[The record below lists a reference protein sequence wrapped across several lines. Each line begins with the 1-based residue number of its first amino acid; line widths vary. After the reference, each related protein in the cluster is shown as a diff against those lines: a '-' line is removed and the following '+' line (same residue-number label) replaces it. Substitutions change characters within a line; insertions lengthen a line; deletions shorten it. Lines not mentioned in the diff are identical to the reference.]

1 MLRIRSSVLALAGLL
16 CVSASPAATVV
27 EDFST
32 NPLSKGWRV
41 FGETNLF
48 SWNSTNRNLA
58 VTWDSSRPNSYF
70 YYQLGAQ
77 FTRYDDL
84 SAEFD
89 LNLADVASGVEPGKT
104 GPLQIGFG
112 FLNFAGATSTNF
124 MRGVWGGAPNVA
136 EFDYYPAGYYDFGG
150 SPWPI
155 VPTSTPSFISAVN
168 SQHYAPAYL
177 DAYEYELPTNQTV
190 HVRLTYDGLSQTATL
205 AATTNGMALGT
216 LPGLVL
222 NSPTNSQFTG
232 IDDFRVDMFSISSYS
247 STGDDYD
254 SVLAHGTVSN
264 LQVTATLRA
273 IGRLSGAFTTNGVW
287 QAQFFGRSNWLY
299 TLECTTN
306 FGAWTRVSPTVRGT
320 EEDMILHDTN
330 AVGAGSFYRVHAE

>member
-1 MLRIRSSVLALAGLL
+1 MLKVHSSVLALASLL
-16 CVSASPAATVV
+16 VVSVSSGATVV

-32 NPLSKGWRV
+32 DPLSKGWQV

-70 YYQLGAQ
+70 YYPLGAQ

-89 LNLADVASGVEPGKT
+89 LELADIASGVEPGKT

-124 MRGVWGGAPNVA
+124 MRGVWGSAPNVA
-136 EFDYYPAGYYDFGG
+136 EFDYYPSGYYDFGG
-150 SPWPI
+150 STWPI

-205 AATTNGMALGT
+205 VVTTNGMPLGT

-232 IDDFRVDMFSISSYS
+232 TDDFRVDMFSISSYS

-264 LQVTATLRA
+264 LLVTASLRA

-287 QAQFFGRSNWLY
+287 QAQFFSRSNWLY
-299 TLECTTN
+299 TLECTTD
-306 FGAWTRVSPTVRGT
+306 FASWTRVSPTLRGT
-320 EEDMILHDTN
+320 EEDMILQDTN
-330 AVGAGSFYRVHAE
+330 AVAARSFYRVRAE

>member
-1 MLRIRSSVLALAGLL
+1 MLKVRLTVLVLAGL
-16 CVSASPAATVV
+16 SAASVAPGVTIQ

-32 NPLSKGWRV
+32 NPLTKGWQV
-41 FGETNLF
+41 FGEANLF
-48 SWNSTNRNLA
+48 GWDSTNRNLQ

-70 YYQLGAQ
+70 YYPLGAQ

-89 LNLADVASGVEPGKT
+89 LDLADIASGVEPGKT

-112 FLNFAGATSTNF
+112 FLSFAGATSTNF
-124 MRGVWGGAPNVA
+124 MRGVWGSAPNVA
-136 EFDYYPAGYYDFGG
+136 EFDYYPSGYYDFGG
-150 SPWPI
+150 SIWPI
-155 VPTSTPSFISAVN
+155 VPTSTPSFISALN

-205 AATTNGMALGT
+205 AVTTNGMPLGAV
-216 LPGLVL
+216 PGLVL
-222 NSPTNSQFTG
+222 NSPTNSQFTAA
-232 IDDFRVDMFSISSYS
+232 DDFRVDMFSISSYS

-254 SVLAHGTVSN
+254 SLLAHGTVGN
-264 LQVTATLRA
+264 LLVTASVHP
-273 IGRLSGAFTTNGVW
+273 IGRLSGAFTTNGIW
-287 QAQFFGRSNWLY
+287 QAQFFGHSNWLY

-306 FGAWTRVSPTVRGT
+306 FASWTRVSPKLRGT
-320 EEDMILHDTN
+320 EGDMILQDTN
-330 AVGAGSFYRVHAE
+330 AIGARSFYRVHAE